1 MKKTDHRYGKLIKK
15 RAHFY
20 YDIDTKKGFEVIH
33 FLSEELQCITWQ
45 ITHND
50 ISSSSLIQN
59 FLNII
64 DDHNILF
71 YLTILDIQN
80 GKIKFESFKQFLKSG
95 LWPLK
100 I

>member
-15 RAHFY
+15 KSTLLLWYRY
-20 YDIDTKKGFEVIH
+20 KKGFEVIH
-33 FLSEELQCITWQ
+33 FLSEGLQCITWQ

-50 ISSSSLIQN
+50 ISSSLIQN

-64 DDHNILF
+64 DDHKILF